1 MEKYFQELLDTAYAR
16 IGTLEAQ
23 VKNERDYKESAQ
35 REKKRIEE
43 ESLQKT
49 TKIMQLEKEI
59 DGLKKEIDNWKFRWE
74 AIFKNKEVLEKMEKP
89 KNQFEN
95 VMLKI

>member
-16 IGTLEAQ
+16 IGALENQ
-23 VKNERDYKESAQ
+23 VKNERDYKDAAQ
-35 REKKRIEE
+35 RETKRVQEDCT
-43 ESLQKT
+43 QKA

-59 DGLKKEIDNWKFRWE
+59 ETLKKEIDNWKFRWE

-89 KNQFEN
+89 KNPYDN